1 MSIKDLQKSHD
12 EDKEFSALSN
22 TSRRNFLIGSGGLV
36 VGLTLPFNK
45 LAFASGGG
53 TKESQQ
59 VNAWVEISPS
69 GVVTIA
75 SPNAEMGQGTMTA
88 MPLILAEELDAD
100 WSKVIVK
107 QVGPT
112 SKEYGNPFFGGIIHT
127 VGSLTTAALFDKVRL
142 AGAQARLFL
151 LERAAAHWKVSVSQL
166 QTESGYVKHNTSNK
180 SISYGK
186 LVSFSREGDKIPTVK
201 KTDLKKSSDYKLI
214 GKNIPRV
221 DVPAKVDGTAEYG
234 MDVVVPGMVH
244 ASIIRAPMHGATVKS
259 FQNDN
264 KGEMAKVIN
273 LIKLPFGLAVLGKDL
288 ELVLN
293 ARKNIEVKWNLPK
306 TGRKYD
312 SDSALKEYSRI
323 SEDKNISGVTWW
335 QPFFPKSAKGKKG
348 YLRSA
353 LSDSKLKKLSAT
365 YQTEHVYHGQL
376 EPMNATASVDKSGKK
391 AEIWAPTQA
400 VSVTTFA
407 AAGIL
412 KTSPQSIKV
421 NTTFLGGG
429 FGRRAQVDYIVDA
442 VLLSKI
448 TKKPVKVV
456 WTREDDVG
464 GGGFRANSAMHIE
477 AAFDPKGKIEAW
489 NHRTVSESPLK
500 FYAPNL
506 LGKKGEDILAM
517 SGSEQLQYNISA
529 QSADHVIQ
537 DNGTR
542 LAAWR
547 GIGHGQNKFAS
558 ECFMDEIAVSLK
570 QDPAKF
576 RVNSANNPRTKAVLK
591 KVIEMAGWGKQKK
604 GVAQGIAYSDYNGSH
619 SAGVAEISLDRK
631 SGKIKVEK
639 YFIAIDAGLAILP
652 ENVLAQIEGGV
663 IYGISAALT
672 EKITHK
678 KGFVEQSNFHDYEV
692 MRMSDVPEISIE
704 IIEGADR
711 PSSVGELGL
720 PTVAPAISNA
730 LFQFTGK
737 RARNLPM
744 TEDSVKEL
752 IKA

>member
-1 MSIKDLQKSHD
+1 MSKVSVKNVQDDHQ
-12 EDKEFSALSN
+12 EFLALSE

-36 VGLTLPFNK
+36 VGLALPINK
-45 LAFASGGG
+45 IAFASAGAEA
-53 TKESQQ
+53 TSHKM
-59 VNAWVEISPS
+59 NAWVEISPS
-69 GVVTIA
+69 GTVTIA

-100 WSKVIVK
+100 WSKVVVK

-112 SKEYGNPFFGGIIHT
+112 SKEYGNPFFGGIVHT
-127 VGSLTTAALFDKVRL
+127 VASLTTAALFDKVRL

-151 LERAAAHWKVSVSQL
+151 MERAAAHWKVPVSQL
-166 QTESGYVKHNTSNK
+166 KTDAGYVKHSSSNK
-180 SISYGK
+180 KMSYGK
-186 LVSFSREGDKIPTVK
+186 LVSLSRKGDKIPLVK
-201 KTDLKKSSDYKLI
+201 KSDLKKSNQYKLI

-221 DVPAKVDGTAEYG
+221 DIPVKVDGTAEFG
-234 MDVVVPGMVH
+234 IDVVVPGMVH
-244 ASIIRAPMHGATVKS
+244 ASIIRAPMHGATVKN

-264 KGEMAKVIN
+264 KGEIAQAIK
-273 LIKLPFGLAVLGKDL
+273 LIKLPYGVAVLGKDL
-288 ELVLN
+288 ETVLN
-293 ARKNIEVKWNLPK
+293 ARKNIQVNWNFPK
-306 TGRKYD
+306 TGQKY
-312 SDSALKEYSRI
+312 SSQEALKKYSKI
-323 SEDKNISGVTWW
+323 SEDKKVPGVTWW
-335 QPFFPKSAKGKKG
+335 QPFFPKAIKGKKG
-348 YLRSA
+348 YLQSA
-353 LSDSKLKKLSAT
+353 LDDPKLKKLSST
-365 YQTEHVYHGQL
+365 YLTEHTYHGQM

-407 AAGIL
+407 AAGVL
-412 KTSPQSIKV
+412 KTSPQNIKV

-448 TKKPVKVV
+448 TKQPIKVV
-456 WTREDDVG
+456 WTREDDVEG
-464 GGGFRANSAMHIE
+464 GAFKPNSAIHLD
-477 AAFDPKGKIEAW
+477 AAFDAKGKIEAW
-489 NHRTVSESPLK
+489 SHRTVSESPLK
-500 FYAPNL
+500 YFNPKL

-517 SGSEQLQYNISA
+517 SGSEQLQYKISS
-529 QSADHVIQ
+529 QIADHVIQ

-542 LAAWR
+542 LAPWR
-547 GIGHGQNKFAS
+547 GIGHGPNKFAS
-558 ECFMDEIAVSLK
+558 ECFMDEIASSLK

-591 KVIEMAGWGKQKK
+591 KVIEMAGWGKQKN

-619 SAGVAEISLDRK
+619 SAGIAEISLDRK

-730 LFQFTGK
+730 LFQLTGK

-752 IKA
+752 ISA

>member
-1 MSIKDLQKSHD
+1 MFIKDLQKTHD

-45 LAFASGGG
+45 LAFASGDGA
-53 TKESQQ
+53 KESQQ

-151 LERAAAHWKVSVSQL
+151 LERAAAHWKVPVSQL
-166 QTESGYVKHNTSNK
+166 QTDSGYVKHNTSNK
-180 SISYGK
+180 TMSYGK
-186 LVSFSREGDKIPTVK
+186 LVSISREGDKIPTVK

-264 KGEMAKVIN
+264 KGEMAKAIN
-273 LIKLPFGLAVLGKDL
+273 LIKLPFGLAVLGQDL
-288 ELVLN
+288 ELILN

-312 SDSALKEYSRI
+312 SENALKEYSKI
-323 SEDKNISGVTWW
+323 SEDKNISGVNWW

-348 YLRSA
+348 YLQSA
-353 LSDSKLKKLSAT
+353 LSDPKLKKLSAT

-376 EPMNATASVDKSGKK
+376 EPMNATALVDKSGKK

-442 VLLSKI
+442 VVLSKI

-464 GGGFRANSAMHIE
+464 GGGFRANSAMHLE
-477 AAFDPKGKIEAW
+477 AAFNQKGKIEAW
-489 NHRTVSESPLK
+489 SHRTVSESPLK

-506 LGKKGEDILAM
+506 LGKNGEDILVM

-529 QSADHVIQ
+529 QSADHVVQ

-570 QDPAKF
+570 LDPAKF
-576 RVNSANNPRTKAVLK
+576 RVNAANNPRTKAVLER
-591 KVIEMAGWGKQKK
+591 VIKMSGWGKKRN
-604 GVAQGIAYSDYNGSH
+604 GVGQGIAYSDYNGSH

-631 SGKIKVEK
+631 TGKIKVK
-639 YFIAIDAGLAILP
+639 KFFIAIDAGLAVLP
-652 ENVLAQIEGGV
+652 NNVIAQIEGSV

-678 KGFVEQSNFHDYEV
+678 GGVVEQSNFHDYEV
-692 MRMSDVPEISIE
+692 MRMSEVPEVSVE
-704 IIEGADR
+704 IIQGADR

-720 PTVAPAISNA
+720 PAVGPAISNA
-730 LFQFTGK
+730 LFQLTGK
-737 RARNLPM
+737 RARSLPM
-744 TEDSVKEL
+744 NEDAIKEL